1 MSEQKKID
9 LSALNKA
16 ILVED
21 SNPSEKSEVE
31 TQPSEKNKN
40 KKLTQKMKQIINWEF
55 VSKAEKDAENKMNSW
70 KGEVLWDKDTENQE
84 NLAEAGLIWIIDF
97 WGNKKSDQVE
107 VEEEKTIWNEFWK
120 IKITQNQDLAE
131 EKKENPSELN
141 LEEKNIS
148 ENSFENSAEE
158 NRNLIENKDFEED
171 SEENELF
178 QNYKSDFEN
187 IKNNWNE
194 IGKKSNWGKIF
205 FIIFVILV
213 LWAII
218 ICGFLFKDK
227 IKEFINPKKVEKVE
241 QPTKTGSEETKSE
254 PTIKAETIN
263 ISWTEF
269 EYEKITDISWNE
281 TYKFEWE
288 EFPSLEKLTSTL
300 EKKVEEEKI
309 KKQKALHDKMIK
321 KIKEEFLE
329 K

>member
-16 ILVED
+16 VLVED

-31 TQPSEKNKN
+31 TQASEKNKN

-70 KGEVLWDKDTENQE
+70 KGEVLWDQVEENQE
-84 NLAEAGLIWIIDF
+84 NLADAGLTWIIDF
-97 WGNKKSDQVE
+97 WGSKKSSQVK
-107 VEEEKTIWNEFWK
+107 EEKTIWNEFWK
-120 IKITQNQDLAE
+120 IKITQNQGLTE

-205 FIIFVILV
+205 LIIFVILV

-218 ICGFLFKDK
+218 VCGFLFKDK

-254 PTIKAETIN
+254 PTINPETIN

>member
-16 ILVED
+16 VLVED

-31 TQPSEKNKN
+31 TQTSEKNKN

-70 KGEVLWDKDTENQE
+70 KGEVLWDQVEENQE
-84 NLAEAGLIWIIDF
+84 NLADAGLTWIIDF
-97 WGNKKSDQVE
+97 WGSKKSDQ

-120 IKITQNQDLAE
+120 IKITQNQGLTE

-205 FIIFVILV
+205 LIIFVILV

-218 ICGFLFKDK
+218 VCGFLFKDK

-254 PTIKAETIN
+254 ATIKAETIN
-263 ISWTEF
+263 T
-269 EYEKITDISWNE
+269 
-281 TYKFEWE
+281 
-288 EFPSLEKLTSTL
+288 
-300 EKKVEEEKI
+300 KK
-309 KKQKALHDKMIK
+309 
-321 KIKEEFLE
+321 
-329 K
+329 

>member
-16 ILVED
+16 VLVED

-31 TQPSEKNKN
+31 TQTSEKNKN

-158 NRNLIENKDFEED
+158 NRNLIENRNFEED

-187 IKNNWNE
+187 IKNPWNE

-205 FIIFVILV
+205 FIIFGSLV
-213 LWAII
+213 LGAII
-218 ICGFLFKDK
+218 VCGFLFKDK

-254 PTIKAETIN
+254 ATIKAETIN

>member
-16 ILVED
+16 VLVED

-31 TQPSEKNKN
+31 TQTSEKNKN

-70 KGEVLWDKDTENQE
+70 KGEVLWDKATENQE

-131 EKKENPSELN
+131 EKKEKPSELN

-158 NRNLIENKDFEED
+158 NRNLIENRNFEED

-218 ICGFLFKDK
+218 VCGFLFKDK

>member
-16 ILVED
+16 VLVED
-21 SNPSEKSEVE
+21 SNPSEETEVE
-31 TQPSEKNKN
+31 TQTSEKNKN

-70 KGEVLWDKDTENQE
+70 KGEVLWDQVEENQE
-84 NLAEAGLIWIIDF
+84 NLADAGLTWIIDF
-97 WGNKKSDQVE
+97 WGNKKSAQ

-120 IKITQNQDLAE
+120 IKITQNQGLTE

-205 FIIFVILV
+205 LIIFVILV
-213 LWAII
+213 LWAIVV
-218 ICGFLFKDK
+218 CGYLLKDK
-227 IKEFINPKKVEKVE
+227 
-241 QPTKTGSEETKSE
+241 KSE
-254 PTIKAETIN
+254 ATIKAETIN

>member
-21 SNPSEKSEVE
+21 SNLSEETEVE
-31 TQPSEKNKN
+31 TQTSEKNKN

-70 KGEVLWDKDTENQE
+70 KGEVLWDQVEENQE

-107 VEEEKTIWNEFWK
+107 VEEEKTIWNELWK
-120 IKITQNQDLAE
+120 MKITQNQDLVE
-131 EKKENPSELN
+131 EKKENPNELN
-141 LEEKNIS
+141 LEEKNVS
-148 ENSFENSAEE
+148 ENNFENSAEE
-158 NRNLIENKDFEED
+158 NRNFIENKDFEEE

-187 IKNNWNE
+187 IKNPWNE

-205 FIIFVILV
+205 LIIFVILV
-213 LWAII
+213 LWAIVV
-218 ICGFLFKDK
+218 CGFLFKDK

-241 QPTKTGSEETKSE
+241 QPTKTGSEEIKAE
-254 PTIKAETIN
+254 ATIKAETIN

-288 EFPSLEKLTSTL
+288 EFSSLEELNLAL
-300 EKKVEEEKI
+300 EKKVEEGKN
-309 KKQKALHDKMIK
+309 KKQKSLHNKMIK

>member
-21 SNPSEKSEVE
+21 SNPSEETEVE
-31 TQPSEKNKN
+31 TQTSEKNKN

-107 VEEEKTIWNEFWK
+107 IEEEKTIWNEFWK

-158 NRNLIENKDFEED
+158 NRNLIENRNFEED

-194 IGKKSNWGKIF
+194 IGKKSNWGKIL

>member
-16 ILVED
+16 VLVED
-21 SNPSEKSEVE
+21 SNPSEETEVE
-31 TQPSEKNKN
+31 TQTSEKNKN

-120 IKITQNQDLAE
+120 IKITQNQGLTE

-158 NRNLIENKDFEED
+158 NRNLIENRNFEED

-205 FIIFVILV
+205 LIIFVILV

-218 ICGFLFKDK
+218 VCGFLFKDK

>member
-31 TQPSEKNKN
+31 TQTSEKNKN

-158 NRNLIENKDFEED
+158 NRNLIENRNFEED

>member
-16 ILVED
+16 VLVED

-31 TQPSEKNKN
+31 TQTSEKNKN

-107 VEEEKTIWNEFWK
+107 FEEEKTIWNEFWK
-120 IKITQNQDLAE
+120 IKITQNQGLTE

-158 NRNLIENKDFEED
+158 NRNLIENRNFEED

-218 ICGFLFKDK
+218 VCGFLFKDK
-227 IKEFINPKKVEKVE
+227 IKEFINPKKIEKVE

-254 PTIKAETIN
+254 PTIKSETIN

>member
-1 MSEQKKID
+1 M
-9 LSALNKA
+9 
-16 ILVED
+16 
-21 SNPSEKSEVE
+21 
-31 TQPSEKNKN
+31 T
-40 KKLTQKMKQIINWEF
+40 
-55 VSKAEKDAENKMNSW
+55 
-70 KGEVLWDKDTENQE
+70 
-84 NLAEAGLIWIIDF
+84 
-97 WGNKKSDQVE
+97 
-107 VEEEKTIWNEFWK
+107 
-120 IKITQNQDLAE
+120 E

-205 FIIFVILV
+205 LIIFVILV

-218 ICGFLFKDK
+218 VCGFLFKDK

-254 PTIKAETIN
+254 ATIKAETIN

>member
-1 MSEQKKID
+1 MSEQQKID

-16 ILVED
+16 VLVVD

-31 TQPSEKNKN
+31 TQTSEKNKN

-158 NRNLIENKDFEED
+158 NRNLIENRNFEED

-263 ISWTEF
+263 IYWNEF

>member
-16 ILVED
+16 VLVED

-31 TQPSEKNKN
+31 TQTSEKNKN
-40 KKLTQKMKQIINWEF
+40 KKLTQKMKQIINGEF

-70 KGEVLWDKDTENQE
+70 KGEVLGDKDTENQE
-84 NLAEAGLIWIIDF
+84 NLAEAGLIGIIDF
-97 WGNKKSDQVE
+97 GGNKKSDQVE
-107 VEEEKTIWNEFWK
+107 IEEEKTIGNEFGK

-158 NRNLIENKDFEED
+158 NRNLIENRNFEED

-187 IKNNWNE
+187 IKNNGNE
-194 IGKKSNWGKIF
+194 IGKKSNGGKIF
-205 FIIFVILV
+205 LIIFVILV
-213 LWAII
+213 LGAII
-218 ICGFLFKDK
+218 VCGFLFKDK

-263 ISWTEF
+263 ISGTEF
-269 EYEKITDISWNE
+269 EYEKITDISGNE
-281 TYKFEWE
+281 TYKFEGE

>member
-1 MSEQKKID
+1 M
-9 LSALNKA
+9 
-16 ILVED
+16 
-21 SNPSEKSEVE
+21 
-31 TQPSEKNKN
+31 
-40 KKLTQKMKQIINWEF
+40 
-55 VSKAEKDAENKMNSW
+55 
-70 KGEVLWDKDTENQE
+70 
-84 NLAEAGLIWIIDF
+84 IWIIDF

-158 NRNLIENKDFEED
+158 NRNLIENRNFEED

>member
-21 SNPSEKSEVE
+21 SNPSEETEVE
-31 TQPSEKNKN
+31 TQTSEKNKN

-70 KGEVLWDKDTENQE
+70 KGEVLWDQVEENQE

-107 VEEEKTIWNEFWK
+107 VEEEKTIWNELWK
-120 IKITQNQDLAE
+120 MKITQNQDLVE
-131 EKKENPSELN
+131 EKKENPNELN
-141 LEEKNIS
+141 LEEKNVS
-148 ENSFENSAEE
+148 ENNFENSAEE
-158 NRNLIENKDFEED
+158 NRNFIENKDFEEE

-187 IKNNWNE
+187 IKNPWNE

-205 FIIFVILV
+205 LIIFVILV

-218 ICGFLFKDK
+218 VCGFLFKDK

-241 QPTKTGSEETKSE
+241 QPTKTGSEEIKAE
-254 PTIKAETIN
+254 ATIKAETIN

-288 EFPSLEKLTSTL
+288 EFSSLEELNLAL
-300 EKKVEEEKI
+300 EKKVEEGKN
-309 KKQKALHDKMIK
+309 KKQKSLHNKMIK

>member
-21 SNPSEKSEVE
+21 SNPSEETEVE
-31 TQPSEKNKN
+31 TQTSEKNKN

-120 IKITQNQDLAE
+120 IKITQNQGLTE

-158 NRNLIENKDFEED
+158 NRNLIENRNFEED

-205 FIIFVILV
+205 LIIFVILI

>member
-16 ILVED
+16 VLVED

-31 TQPSEKNKN
+31 TQTSEKNKN

-70 KGEVLWDKDTENQE
+70 KGEVLWDQVEENQE

-107 VEEEKTIWNEFWK
+107 VEEEKTIWNELWK
-120 IKITQNQDLAE
+120 MKITQNQDLVE
-131 EKKENPSELN
+131 EKKENPNELN
-141 LEEKNIS
+141 LEEKNVS
-148 ENSFENSAEE
+148 ENNFENSAEE
-158 NRNLIENKDFEED
+158 NRNFIENKDFEEE

-187 IKNNWNE
+187 IKNPWNE
-194 IGKKSNWGKIF
+194 IEKKSNWGKIF
-205 FIIFVILV
+205 LIIFVILV

-218 ICGFLFKDK
+218 VCGFLFKDK

-241 QPTKTGSEETKSE
+241 QPTKTGSEEIKAE
-254 PTIKAETIN
+254 ATIKAETIN

-309 KKQKALHDKMIK
+309 KKQKAY
-321 KIKEEFLE
+321 
-329 K
+329 

>member
-21 SNPSEKSEVE
+21 SNPSEETEVE
-31 TQPSEKNKN
+31 TQTSEKNKN

-70 KGEVLWDKDTENQE
+70 KGEVLWDQVEENQE
-84 NLAEAGLIWIIDF
+84 NLADAGLTWIIDF
-97 WGNKKSDQVE
+97 WGSKKSAQ
-107 VEEEKTIWNEFWK
+107 VEEEKTIWNELWK
-120 IKITQNQDLAE
+120 MKITQNQDLVE
-131 EKKENPSELN
+131 EKKENPNELN
-141 LEEKNIS
+141 LEEKNVS
-148 ENSFENSAEE
+148 ENNFENSAEE
-158 NRNLIENKDFEED
+158 NRNL
-171 SEENELF
+171 
-178 QNYKSDFEN
+178 
-187 IKNNWNE
+187 
-194 IGKKSNWGKIF
+194 
-205 FIIFVILV
+205 V
-213 LWAII
+213 LWAIVV
-218 ICGFLFKDK
+218 CGFLFKDK

-241 QPTKTGSEETKSE
+241 QPTKTGSEEIKAE
-254 PTIKAETIN
+254 ATIKAETIN

-288 EFPSLEKLTSTL
+288 EFSSLEELNLAL
-300 EKKVEEEKI
+300 EKKVEEGKN
-309 KKQKALHDKMIK
+309 KKQKSLHNKMIK

>member
-21 SNPSEKSEVE
+21 SNPSEETEVD
-31 TQPSEKNKN
+31 TQTSEKNKN

-70 KGEVLWDKDTENQE
+70 KGEVLWDQVEENQE
-84 NLAEAGLIWIIDF
+84 NLADAGLTWIIDF
-97 WGNKKSDQVE
+97 WGSKKSAQ
-107 VEEEKTIWNEFWK
+107 VEEEKTIWNELWK
-120 IKITQNQDLAE
+120 MKITQNQDLVE
-131 EKKENPSELN
+131 EKKENPNELN
-141 LEEKNIS
+141 LEEKNVS
-148 ENSFENSAEE
+148 ENNFENSAEE
-158 NRNLIENKDFEED
+158 NRNFIENKDFEEE

-187 IKNNWNE
+187 IKNPWNE
-194 IGKKSNWGKIF
+194 IRKKSNWGKIF
-205 FIIFVILV
+205 LIVFVILV
-213 LWAII
+213 LWAIVV
-218 ICGFLFKDK
+218 CGYLLKDK

-241 QPTKTGSEETKSE
+241 QSIKTGSEEIKAE
-254 PTIKAETIN
+254 ATIKAETIN

-288 EFPSLEKLTSTL
+288 EFSSLEELNLAL
-300 EKKVEEEKI
+300 EKKVEEEKN
-309 KKQKALHDKMIK
+309 KKQKSLHNKMIK

>member
-16 ILVED
+16 VLVED

-31 TQPSEKNKN
+31 TQTSEKNKN

-70 KGEVLWDKDTENQE
+70 KGEVLWDQVEENQE
-84 NLAEAGLIWIIDF
+84 NLADAGLTWIIDF
-97 WGNKKSDQVE
+97 WGSKKSDQ

-131 EKKENPSELN
+131 EKKEKPNELN

-148 ENSFENSAEE
+148 ENNFENSSKE
-158 NRNLIENKDFEED
+158 NRNLIENKDFEEE
-171 SEENELF
+171 SGENELF

-194 IGKKSNWGKIF
+194 IRKKSNWGKIF
-205 FIIFVILV
+205 LIIFVILF
-213 LWAII
+213 LWAIVV
-218 ICGFLFKDK
+218 CGYLLKDK

-241 QPTKTGSEETKSE
+241 QPTKTGSEEIKAE
-254 PTIKAETIN
+254 ATIKAETIN

-288 EFPSLEKLTSTL
+288 EFSSLEELNLAL
-300 EKKVEEEKI
+300 EKKVEEEKN
-309 KKQKALHDKMIK
+309 KKQKSLHNKMIK

>member
-21 SNPSEKSEVE
+21 SNPSEETEVE
-31 TQPSEKNKN
+31 TQTSEKNKN

-107 VEEEKTIWNEFWK
+107 IEEEKTIWNEFWK

-158 NRNLIENKDFEED
+158 NRNLIENRNFEED

-288 EFPSLEKLTSTL
+288 EFPSLEELNLAL
-300 EKKVEEEKI
+300 EKKVEEEKN
-309 KKQKALHDKMIK
+309 KKQKSLHNKMIK

>member
-16 ILVED
+16 VLVED

-31 TQPSEKNKN
+31 TQTSEKNKN

-107 VEEEKTIWNEFWK
+107 IEEEKTIWNEFWK

-158 NRNLIENKDFEED
+158 NRNLIENRNFEED

-205 FIIFVILV
+205 LIIFVILV

-218 ICGFLFKDK
+218 VCGFLFKDK

>member
-16 ILVED
+16 VLVED

-31 TQPSEKNKN
+31 TQTSEKNKN

-84 NLAEAGLIWIIDF
+84 NLAEGGLIWIIDF

-107 VEEEKTIWNEFWK
+107 IEEEKTIWNEFWK

-158 NRNLIENKDFEED
+158 NRNLIENRNFEED

>member
-16 ILVED
+16 VLVED

-31 TQPSEKNKN
+31 TQTSEKNKN

-107 VEEEKTIWNEFWK
+107 IEEEKTIWNEFWK

-158 NRNLIENKDFEED
+158 NRNLIENRNFEED

>member
-21 SNPSEKSEVE
+21 SNPSEETEVE
-31 TQPSEKNKN
+31 TQTSEKNKN

-70 KGEVLWDKDTENQE
+70 KGEVLWDQVEENQE

-107 VEEEKTIWNEFWK
+107 VEEEKTIWNELWK
-120 IKITQNQDLAE
+120 MKITQNQDLVE
-131 EKKENPSELN
+131 EKKENPNELN
-141 LEEKNIS
+141 LEEKNVS
-148 ENSFENSAEE
+148 ENNFENSAEE
-158 NRNLIENKDFEED
+158 NRNFIENKDFEEE

-187 IKNNWNE
+187 IKNPWNE

-205 FIIFVILV
+205 LIIFVILV
-213 LWAII
+213 LWAIVVF
-218 ICGFLFKDK
+218 GYLLKDK

-241 QPTKTGSEETKSE
+241 QPTKTGSEEIKAE
-254 PTIKAETIN
+254 ATIKAETIN

-288 EFPSLEKLTSTL
+288 EFSSLEELNLSL
-300 EKKVEEEKI
+300 EKKVEEEKN
-309 KKQKALHDKMIK
+309 KKQKSLHNKMIK

>member
-16 ILVED
+16 VLVED

-31 TQPSEKNKN
+31 TQTSEKNKN

-131 EKKENPSELN
+131 EKKENPTELN
-141 LEEKNIS
+141 LEEKNVS
-148 ENSFENSAEE
+148 ENNFENSAEE
-158 NRNLIENKDFEED
+158 NRNFIENKDFEEE

>member
-1 MSEQKKID
+1 MYEQKKID

-16 ILVED
+16 VLVED

-31 TQPSEKNKN
+31 TQASEKNKN

-70 KGEVLWDKDTENQE
+70 KGEVLWDQVEENQE
-84 NLAEAGLIWIIDF
+84 NLADAGLTWIIDF
-97 WGNKKSDQVE
+97 WGSKKSSQVK
-107 VEEEKTIWNEFWK
+107 EEKTIWNEFWK
-120 IKITQNQDLAE
+120 IKITQNQGLTE

-205 FIIFVILV
+205 LIIFVILV
-213 LWAII
+213 LWAIVV
-218 ICGFLFKDK
+218 CGYLLKDK

-241 QPTKTGSEETKSE
+241 QSIKTGSEEIKAE
-254 PTIKAETIN
+254 ATIKAETIN

>member
-16 ILVED
+16 VLVED

-31 TQPSEKNKN
+31 TQTSEKNKN

-158 NRNLIENKDFEED
+158 NRNLIENRNFEED

>member
-21 SNPSEKSEVE
+21 SNPSEETEVE
-31 TQPSEKNKN
+31 TQTSEKNKN

-70 KGEVLWDKDTENQE
+70 KGEVLWDQVEENQE

-107 VEEEKTIWNEFWK
+107 VEEEKTIWNELWK
-120 IKITQNQDLAE
+120 MKITQNQDLVE
-131 EKKENPSELN
+131 EKKENPNELN
-141 LEEKNIS
+141 LEEKNVS
-148 ENSFENSAEE
+148 ENNFENSAEE
-158 NRNLIENKDFEED
+158 NRNFIENKDFEEE

-187 IKNNWNE
+187 IKNPWNE

-205 FIIFVILV
+205 LIIFVILV
-213 LWAII
+213 LWAIVV
-218 ICGFLFKDK
+218 CGYLLKDK

-241 QPTKTGSEETKSE
+241 QPTKTGSEE
-254 PTIKAETIN
+254 IKAETIN

-288 EFPSLEKLTSTL
+288 EFSSLEELNLSL
-300 EKKVEEEKI
+300 EKKVEEEKN
-309 KKQKALHDKMIK
+309 KKQKSLHNKMIK

>member
-16 ILVED
+16 VLVED

-31 TQPSEKNKN
+31 TQASEKNKN

-120 IKITQNQDLAE
+120 IKITQNQGLTE

-148 ENSFENSAEE
+148 ENSFENSAEK
-158 NRNLIENKDFEED
+158 NRNLIENRNFEED

-218 ICGFLFKDK
+218 VCGFLFKDK

>member
-31 TQPSEKNKN
+31 TQTSEKNKN

-120 IKITQNQDLAE
+120 IKITQNQGLTE

-158 NRNLIENKDFEED
+158 NRNLIENRNFEED

-205 FIIFVILV
+205 LIIFVILV

>member
-31 TQPSEKNKN
+31 TQTSEKNKN

-158 NRNLIENKDFEED
+158 NRNLIENRNFEED

-205 FIIFVILV
+205 LIIFVILV

-218 ICGFLFKDK
+218 VCGFLFKDK

>member
-16 ILVED
+16 VLVED

-31 TQPSEKNKN
+31 TQTSEKNKN

-120 IKITQNQDLAE
+120 IKITQNQGLTE

-158 NRNLIENKDFEED
+158 NRNLIENRNFEED

-218 ICGFLFKDK
+218 VCGFLFKDK

-254 PTIKAETIN
+254 PTIKSETIN

>member
-21 SNPSEKSEVE
+21 SNPSEETEVE
-31 TQPSEKNKN
+31 TQTSEKNKN

-55 VSKAEKDAENKMNSW
+55 VLKAEKDAENKMNSW
-70 KGEVLWDKDTENQE
+70 KGEVLWDQVEENQE

-107 VEEEKTIWNEFWK
+107 VEEEKTIWNELWK
-120 IKITQNQDLAE
+120 MKITQNQDLVE
-131 EKKENPSELN
+131 EKKENPNELN
-141 LEEKNIS
+141 LEEKNVS
-148 ENSFENSAEE
+148 ENNF
-158 NRNLIENKDFEED
+158 ENKDFEEE

-187 IKNNWNE
+187 IKNPWNE

-205 FIIFVILV
+205 LIIFVILV
-213 LWAII
+213 LWAIVV
-218 ICGFLFKDK
+218 CGYLLKDK

-241 QPTKTGSEETKSE
+241 QPTKTGSEEIKAE
-254 PTIKAETIN
+254 ATIKAETIN

-288 EFPSLEKLTSTL
+288 EFSSLEELNLSL
-300 EKKVEEEKI
+300 EKKVEEEKN
-309 KKQKALHDKMIK
+309 KKQKSLHNKMIK

>member
-21 SNPSEKSEVE
+21 SNPSEETEVE
-31 TQPSEKNKN
+31 TQTSEKNKN

-120 IKITQNQDLAE
+120 IKITQNQGLTE

-158 NRNLIENKDFEED
+158 NRNLIENRNFEED

-205 FIIFVILV
+205 LIIFVILV

>member
-16 ILVED
+16 VLVED

-31 TQPSEKNKN
+31 TQTSEKNKN

-131 EKKENPSELN
+131 EKKENPTELN

-158 NRNLIENKDFEED
+158 NRNLIENMNFE
-171 SEENELF
+171 
-178 QNYKSDFEN
+178 
-187 IKNNWNE
+187 
-194 IGKKSNWGKIF
+194 
-205 FIIFVILV
+205 
-213 LWAII
+213 
-218 ICGFLFKDK
+218 
-227 IKEFINPKKVEKVE
+227 
-241 QPTKTGSEETKSE
+241 
-254 PTIKAETIN
+254 
-263 ISWTEF
+263 
-269 EYEKITDISWNE
+269 
-281 TYKFEWE
+281 
-288 EFPSLEKLTSTL
+288 
-300 EKKVEEEKI
+300 
-309 KKQKALHDKMIK
+309 
-321 KIKEEFLE
+321 
-329 K
+329 

>member
-21 SNPSEKSEVE
+21 SNPSEETEVE
-31 TQPSEKNKN
+31 TQTSEKNKN

-70 KGEVLWDKDTENQE
+70 KGEVLWDQVEENQE

-107 VEEEKTIWNEFWK
+107 VEEEKTIWNELWK
-120 IKITQNQDLAE
+120 MKITQNQDLVE
-131 EKKENPSELN
+131 EKKENPNELN
-141 LEEKNIS
+141 LEEKNVS
-148 ENSFENSAEE
+148 ENNFENSAEE
-158 NRNLIENKDFEED
+158 NKDFEEE

-187 IKNNWNE
+187 IKNPWNE

-205 FIIFVILV
+205 LIIFVILV
-213 LWAII
+213 LWAIVV
-218 ICGFLFKDK
+218 CGYLLKDK

-241 QPTKTGSEETKSE
+241 QPTKTGSEEIKAE
-254 PTIKAETIN
+254 ATIKAETIN

-288 EFPSLEKLTSTL
+288 EFSSLEELNLSL
-300 EKKVEEEKI
+300 EKKVEEEKN
-309 KKQKALHDKMIK
+309 KKQKSLHNKMIK